1 MKIEETIMKLYD
13 VKEPQECKLCGFK
26 LSHNKNGLFT
36 SHIIKQHGLTLEE
49 YLLVHYYSKNNLKCA
64 YELCS
69 NLVKLRRGKHKKHCS
84 KSCASKG
91 LPLLCVICKRKFDT
105 STRPHRNTKTC
116 SDNCTSRLRA
126 ESVRKW
132 HLSMLKEEKEA
143 HFKKIISKT
152 AKTRRSNKTPSWN
165 SGKTGIYSEETIE
178 KIRQSTLKQ
187 MEEQTFRKTNIEII
201 MEKFLKSNHI
211 NYKYSFI
218 LQKRQYDF
226 LLVDYNLIIECDGD
240 YWHANPKFYPN
251 PADWQIE
258 RIKNDHIKNE
268 IAKRNNFKIIR
279 FWEDDIVNNLEYV
292 KNVIND
298 LLATTQLETANVNAK
313 KQ

>member
-1 MKIEETIMKLYD
+1 
-13 VKEPQECKLCGFK
+13 
-26 LSHNKNGLFT
+26 
-36 SHIIKQHGLTLEE
+36 
-49 YLLVHYYSKNNLKCA
+49 
-64 YELCS
+64 
-69 NLVKLRRGKHKKHCS
+69 
-84 KSCASKG
+84 
-91 LPLLCVICKRKFDT
+91 
-105 STRPHRNTKTC
+105 
-116 SDNCTSRLRA
+116 
-126 ESVRKW
+126 
-132 HLSMLKEEKEA
+132 MLKEEKEA